1 MNDTLFPLDGIRR
14 GAAFSPCGT
23 WRYTLDRDW
32 DASLPGILFV
42 LLNPATADAEKD
54 DSTNTRGIR
63 FAKAWGFG
71 SCIFVNLFAF
81 RTKEPEVMKKAADP
95 IGPDNNDFILLEAR
109 RANTIVVAWGNDGT
123 FMDRDQAVLDL
134 LKEFNL
140 FCMGRTNGGH
150 PKHPLYLPNSTELEV
165 FRGRHDS

>member
-42 LLNPATADAEKD
+42 LLNPSTADAEKD
-54 DSTNTRGIR
+54 DKTNTRGIR

-81 RTKEPEVMKKAADP
+81 RTPKPEVMKAAADP
-95 IGPDNNDFILLEAR
+95 IGPDNDDFILFQAR
-109 RANTIVVAWGNDGT
+109 MANVIVVAWGNDGT
-123 FMDRDQAVLDL
+123 FMGRDQAVLDL

-140 FCMGRTNGGH
+140 FCMGCTKGGH
-150 PKHPLYLPNSTELEV
+150 PKHPLYLRNDIQLEGY
-165 FRGRHDS
+165 RGAHVN